1 MFGLLISDC
10 VSKLLFSKQDVI
22 FKMFKSSGPVIP
34 VEGLDPVKCI
44 SNRMVLTKEATTP
57 CLNKL

>member
-22 FKMFKSSGPVIP
+22 FIMFKSSGPVIP
-34 VEGLDPVKCI
+34 VEGDPVKCI
-44 SNRMVLTKEATTP
+44 SNRMVLTKEATTH